1 MSKAMDVFTNLYRQ
15 YPLFNHFISLS
26 YPTNPP
32 KNLDSFPNANYYG
45 TGPLDACFVVAWVAV
60 LAVLRE
66 FFRLVVLE
74 PFARWWLGRLA
85 EKEKRRGAET
95 PKKVAANP
103 IPTQL
108 EKEGVRSRR
117 KEQVK
122 LEKITRKRKPGMTKE
137 EWRRERSVLRFA
149 EQGWAFLYYTVYWS
163 LGLVSPVMLRCSL
176 SLIFPSSVYPPL
188 SSPLSFQTCSP
199 LAGLPTPPDRG
210 SYQVLLPLPIRLLVS
225 PGPHSQR
232 RSASQGPLA
241 NDVPSRY
248 HTCAHGRFLLHQFHS
263 CWVSYPV
270 PHGLVRY
277 LAAICQNA

>member
-1 MSKAMDVFTNLYRQ
+1 MEQDPSMPA
-15 YPLFNHFISLS
+15 LS
-26 YPTNPP
+26 WRGWR
-32 KNLDSFPNANYYG
+32 S
-45 TGPLDACFVVAWVAV
+45 W
-60 LAVLRE
+60 R
-66 FFRLVVLE
+66 

-163 LGLVSPVMLRCSL
+163 LGLVSPLC
-176 SLIFPSSVYPPL
+176 
-188 SSPLSFQTCSP
+188 Q
-199 LAGLPTPPDRG
+199 
-210 SYQVLLPLPIRLLVS
+210 
-225 PGPHSQR
+225 
-232 RSASQGPLA
+232 
-241 NDVPSRY
+241 DVHP
-248 HTCAHGRFLLHQFHS
+248 A
-263 CWVSYPV
+263 
-270 PHGLVRY
+270 
-277 LAAICQNA
+277 